1 MTPPAD
7 TTTAPP
13 TGTTRIAAGLRN
25 RGNWLQLI
33 KFGMVG
39 VSGFVINPVVYV
51 LLLHAGVPYLL
62 AAAGAFCVAVT
73 NNFCWNRLWTFRHQA
88 AGSHAGF
95 QAARFFVV
103 SVMAFACNA
112 ALLAAFVEVAGIGKI
127 VGQLIAVTLVMPVSF
142 LGNKY
147 WSFR

>member
-1 MTPPAD
+1 VTPPAE

-13 TGTTRIAAGLRN
+13 TGATRIAVGLRN
-25 RGNWLQLI
+25 RGNWVQLI
-33 KFGMVG
+33 RFGTVG
-39 VSGFVINPVVYV
+39 ASGFVVNTVVYV

-62 AAAGAFCVAVT
+62 AAAGALCVAAT

-88 AGSHAGF
+88 AGSHPGF
-95 QAARFFVV
+95 QFARFFAV
-103 SVMAFACNA
+103 SLMAFACNA
-112 ALLAAFVEVAGIGKI
+112 ALLATFVEVVGIGKI
-127 VGQLIAVTLVMPVSF
+127 VGQIIAVILVMPVSF

>member
-13 TGTTRIAAGLRN
+13 TGATRIAAGLRN

-33 KFGMVG
+33 QFGMVG
-39 VSGFVINPVVYV
+39 VSGFVLNTVVYV
-51 LLLHAGVPYLL
+51 LLLHAGTPYLA
-62 AAAGAFCVAVT
+62 AAAGAFCVAVL
-73 NNFCWNRLWTFRHQA
+73 NNFLWNRLWTFRHQA

-95 QAARFFVV
+95 QAARFFIV
-103 SVMAFACNA
+103 SALAFLCNA
-112 ALLAAFVEVAGIGKI
+112 ALLAAFVEIAGIGKI
-127 VGQLIAVTLVMPVSF
+127 VGQLVAVTLVMPVSF

-147 WSFR
+147 WSFK

>member
-1 MTPPAD
+1 MTAPAD
-7 TTTAPP
+7 TTTVPP
-13 TGTTRIAAGLRN
+13 TGISRIARGLRN

-33 KFGMVG
+33 RYGSVG
-39 VSGFVINPVVYV
+39 ASGFVVNTVVYV

-62 AAAGAFCVAVT
+62 AAAGAFCLAAT
-73 NNFCWNRLWTFRHQA
+73 NNFCWNKLWTFRHQS

-95 QAARFFVV
+95 QFARFFAV
-103 SVMAFACNA
+103 SLMAFACNI
-112 ALLAAFVEVAGIGKI
+112 ALLATFVEVVGIGKI
-127 VGQLIAVTLVMPVSF
+127 VSQIIVVILVMPVSF